1 MNKASNL
8 EAIEFLDLTIKPN
21 YYREGVEDQQFV
33 VELRANFSEEE
44 HEKLRQQYKARGY
57 FPVLRRGIEEGS
69 VSMKLGK
76 PEWSSNVG
84 VYKHSIYLV
93 EEKNDENYER
103 GRLKYDYRDVNQKN
117 LLLKSSAML
126 DLLIEYLVEK
136 QIMSKAELKA
146 LESRLFDRQFELD
159 FELSRVKDL
168 DEIYT

>member
-1 MNKASNL
+1 
-8 EAIEFLDLTIKPN
+8 
-21 YYREGVEDQQFV
+21 
-33 VELRANFSEEE
+33 
-44 HEKLRQQYKARGY
+44 
-57 FPVLRRGIEEGS
+57 
-69 VSMKLGK
+69 MKLGK

-93 EEKNDENYER
+93 EEKNDENYKR

-126 DLLIEYLVEK
+126 NLLIEYLVEK

>member
-1 MNKASNL
+1 
-8 EAIEFLDLTIKPN
+8 
-21 YYREGVEDQQFV
+21 
-33 VELRANFSEEE
+33 
-44 HEKLRQQYKARGY
+44 
-57 FPVLRRGIEEGS
+57 
-69 VSMKLGK
+69 MKLGK

-126 DLLIEYLVEK
+126 NLLIEYLVEK

>member
-1 MNKASNL
+1 
-8 EAIEFLDLTIKPN
+8 
-21 YYREGVEDQQFV
+21 
-33 VELRANFSEEE
+33 
-44 HEKLRQQYKARGY
+44 
-57 FPVLRRGIEEGS
+57 
-69 VSMKLGK
+69 MKLGK

-93 EEKNDENYER
+93 EEKNDENYKS